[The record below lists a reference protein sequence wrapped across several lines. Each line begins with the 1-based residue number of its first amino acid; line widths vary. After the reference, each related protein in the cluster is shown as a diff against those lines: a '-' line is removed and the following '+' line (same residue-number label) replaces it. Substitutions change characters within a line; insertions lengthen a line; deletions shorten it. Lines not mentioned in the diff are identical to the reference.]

1 VSDLHIARDRL
12 HEVASL
18 PVDDPLREAILR
30 EAGDPDLEAACAA
43 AEAEE
48 PRLRARLGAVRVPDL
63 HARLLAVP
71 GARRGSRR
79 PWLVAAAAVLLAF
92 LLGLW
97 LGRVPK
103 ALELEPIV
111 IAEIEKDACERAAPD
126 AQPRVVAIKFW
137 HELCPACKQLDPRY
151 AGVLDGFD
159 DGSVLFVTFD
169 MSTEWSRQQSAL
181 MAEMLGVKDLYEA
194 SLGDF
199 GFVALL
205 AADDRRPLGR
215 ITAKQDERQME
226 RSIRDALVLADA
238 TRAAEE
244 VTGR

>member
-1 VSDLHIARDRL
+1 VSDVHIARDRL

-18 PVDDPLREAILR
+18 PADDPLREAVLR
-30 EAGDPDLEAACAA
+30 DEGDAELAAACAE

-79 PWLVAAAAVLLAF
+79 PWLAAAAAMFLAF

-103 ALELEPIV
+103 ALELEPIA
-111 IAEIEKDACERAAPD
+111 IADIERGACERAAPD

-151 AGVLDGFD
+151 AGVLESFD

-169 MSTEWSRQQSAL
+169 MSTEWSRRQSAL
-181 MAEMLGVKDLYEA
+181 MAEVLGVKALYEE

-199 GFVALL
+199 GFVVLL

-215 ITAKQDERQME
+215 ITAKQDTGQMK
-226 RSIRDALVLADA
+226 RSIRDALVLAEGS
-238 TRAAEE
+238 RGME
-244 VTGR
+244 R